1 VRVYRARNHFFDHGL
16 TVSLVGELDLATAP
30 RTRQLL
36 GRILELGQGTM
47 AADLSR
53 LKFIDA
59 AGMRVLLEAY
69 RMARKQKRAPL
80 LVGAAP
86 RTQGL
91 LKILQLGE
99 MIEGFSERPEAMI
112 GFAAGALSVRAGDG
126 ASVEQPAPFMADGLR
141 WTRTA

>member
-1 VRVYRARNHFFDHGL
+1 
-16 TVSLVGELDLATAP
+16 
-30 RTRQLL
+30 
-36 GRILELGQGTM
+36 M

-53 LKFIDA
+53 LEFIDA

-69 RMARKQKRAPL
+69 RMARKQKRALL

-99 MIEGFSERPEAMI
+99 MIEGFPSD
-112 GFAAGALSVRAGDG
+112 LK
-126 ASVEQPAPFMADGLR
+126 Q
-141 WTRTA
+141 